1 MTRHQ
6 RAGRKLVDNDAKGVL
21 HIDYP
26 ATIELSE
33 ERPAEAEPG
42 RTVPTLL
49 GSCLRV
55 SSEPSE
61 S

>member
-1 MTRHQ
+1 MTSHQ

-33 ERPAEAEPG
+33 GRPAEAEPG

-49 GSCLRV
+49 GSC
-55 SSEPSE
+55 
-61 S
+61 